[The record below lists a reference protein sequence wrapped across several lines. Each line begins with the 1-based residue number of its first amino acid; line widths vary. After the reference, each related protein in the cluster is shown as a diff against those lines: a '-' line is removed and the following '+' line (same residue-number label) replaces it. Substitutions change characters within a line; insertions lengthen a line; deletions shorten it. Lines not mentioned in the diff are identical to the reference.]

1 MASSPILITIL
12 RSRGTIINNIRCHAE
27 HGNEACCDRVYP
39 EPVEGLSMKIQAR
52 RSCGGVYPERSRRAQ
67 DRLLRNHSYKA

>member
-27 HGNEACCDRVYP
+27 HENEACCDRVYP
-39 EPVEGLSMKIQAR
+39 EPVEGAQDEDSSEAFLR
-52 RSCGGVYPERSRRAQ
+52 RVDPERSRRAQ
-67 DRLLRNHSYKA
+67 DSFLLNHSI

>member
-27 HGNEACCDRVYP
+27 PENEACCDRVYP
-39 EPVEGLSMKIQAR
+39 EPVEGLSMKVQAR
-52 RSCGGVYPERSRRAQ
+52 RSFGGVYPERSGRDR
-67 DRLLRNHSYKA
+67 DRLLLNHSI

>member
-12 RSRGTIINNIRCHAE
+12 RSRGTIINNIRCQTE

-52 RSCGGVYPERSRRAQ
+52 RSCGGVYPERSRRDQ
-67 DRLLRNHSYKA
+67 TDFFLLNHSI